1 MPQPVSLHDYSAR
14 TISGEILPLSSV
26 RDQACLVVN
35 IASECGYT
43 PQLEGLEA
51 LYQKLRDRG
60 FAILGFPCNQFGN
73 QEPGDEPTIL
83 SFCTRNY
90 GVTFP
95 LFAKIEVNGPAAHP
109 LYQYLTSQ
117 RRGLFGTRAIKWNF
131 TKFLVGPDGLVRRR
145 YGPAV
150 TPARIEPDVL
160 ALLPR

>member
-14 TISGEILPLSSV
+14 TIGGETFSLGSV
-26 RDQACLVVN
+26 RGQACLVVN

-51 LYQKLRDRG
+51 LYQRLRGRG
-60 FAILGFPCNQFGN
+60 FTILGFPCNQFGH
-73 QEPGDEPTIL
+73 QEPGDEAAIL
-83 SFCTRNY
+83 SFCTLNY

-109 LYQYLTSQ
+109 LYQYLTSE
-117 RRGLFGTRAIKWNF
+117 RRGLLGTRAIKWNF

-150 TPARIEPDVL
+150 TPARIEPDIL